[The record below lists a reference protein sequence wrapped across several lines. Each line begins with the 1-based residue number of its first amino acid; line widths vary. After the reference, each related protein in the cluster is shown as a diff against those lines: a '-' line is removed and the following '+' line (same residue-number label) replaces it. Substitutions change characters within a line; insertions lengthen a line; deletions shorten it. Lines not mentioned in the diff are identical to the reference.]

1 MTKFVLPVLL
11 RAAVI
16 AGICVL
22 PLVGRVSASSMT
34 PTAASTEDVFHVVGY
49 LPEYRVMTVN
59 PAALVG
65 VTDIVFFSLAPTTDG
80 GIDCSHLT
88 PSIES
93 RLFAIKQRT
102 GARLTVAFGGGDRSD
117 AFPAMATDPG
127 KRRLFVMDL
136 TQFLL
141 KHGFDGVDYDWEVPN
156 GDAQKQALTD
166 LVLETKSA
174 LAPYGL
180 TLSIATAPWDKF
192 DPRVY
197 AAVDRLHFMSY
208 FDDSR
213 HASLGTARSDT
224 EALIDKGAPP
234 GKICLGIPFYSVK
247 LHGND
252 EGLTYAD
259 IATRFRPTSTQDEA
273 GDYAF
278 DGPDTIDK
286 KCEFA
291 RDRGLGGVMI
301 WELGQDTPDGDLVKT
316 IASAVT
322 K

>member
-1 MTKFVLPVLL
+1 MSTYASKFSRIILSAIAILTLPGPAH
-11 RAAVI
+11 AA
-16 AGICVL
+16 A
-22 PLVGRVSASSMT
+22 MDQ
-34 PTAASTEDVFHVVGY
+34 STSFRVVGY

-59 PAALVG
+59 PAALEG
-65 VTDIVFFSLAPTTDG
+65 VTDVVFFSLTPTVDG

-88 PSIES
+88 PSIVA
-93 RLFAIKQRT
+93 RLSEIKRRC

-127 KRRLFVMDL
+127 KRQLFVLDL

-141 KHGFDGVDYDWEVPN
+141 KNGFDGVDYDWEFPN

-166 LVLETKSA
+166 LVIETKSA

-180 TLSIATAPWDKF
+180 TLSIATAPWDNF

-213 HASLGTARSDT
+213 HASLSNAISDT
-224 EALIDKGAPP
+224 NALIDKGAPP
-234 GKICLGIPFYSVK
+234 AKICLGIPFYAIK
-247 LHGND
+247 IHGND
-252 EGLTYAD
+252 EGLSYAD
-259 IATRFRPTSTQDEA
+259 IDTRFHVPARLDEA

-278 DGPDTIDK
+278 DGPDTVSK

-291 RDRGLGGVMI
+291 RSRGLGGVMI
-301 WELGQDTPDGDLVKT
+301 WELGQDTPDGLLVKAIT
-316 IASAVT
+316 AAS